1 MLKKQYSKTKPVC
14 KVTFSVPASRVGEA
28 ADLRLVGEFNEWSW
42 DKGLPLPLKK
52 DAYQADL
59 ELAAGR
65 SYEFR
70 YLVNGQAWLN
80 DEAADDYS
88 ATPFFSHNS
97 VLNLEAVVVEEKA
110 APAKKAAKIA
120 DVTPAAKEAK
130 TAAPA
135 KKAAAPKA
143 AKATDTVD
151 DLTKIEGIGPKIA
164 ELLKAAG
171 ISTFAQLAK
180 AKTTQV
186 REILDQ
192 AGPRYKMHE
201 PATWSKQAKL
211 AASGDWASLS
221 TLQEQLK
228 GGK

>member
-14 KVTFSVPASRVGEA
+14 KVTFSVPASRVGEGT
-28 ADLRLVGEFNEWSW
+28 DLRLLGQFNEWSW
-42 DKGLPLPLKK
+42 DKGLPMSLKK

-59 ELAAGR
+59 ELAAGQ

-70 YLVNGQAWLN
+70 YLANGNNWLN
-80 DEAADDYS
+80 DEAADDYV

-97 VLNLEAVVVEEKA
+97 LLVLEAVAVEEKA
-110 APAKKAAKIA
+110 APAKKAAKAA
-120 DVTPAAKEAK
+120 DVAPAAKEAK

-135 KKAAAPKA
+135 SKAAPKA
-143 AKATDTVD
+143 KKETATAD

-171 ISTFAQLAK
+171 ITTFAQLAK
-180 AKTTQV
+180 AKTAQL
-186 REILDQ
+186 REVLDQ

-201 PATWSKQAKL
+201 PTSWSKQAKL
-211 AASGDWASLS
+211 AAANDWASLT